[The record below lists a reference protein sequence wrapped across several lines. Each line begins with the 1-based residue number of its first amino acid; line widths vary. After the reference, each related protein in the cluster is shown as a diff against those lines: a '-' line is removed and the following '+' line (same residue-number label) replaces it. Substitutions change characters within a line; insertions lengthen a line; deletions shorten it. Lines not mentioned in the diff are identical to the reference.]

1 VAYDMFLVGHDYPVF
16 AFFIPIIATRNV
28 KAIRPMRISEG
39 RIGLSRRLYK
49 ETDPN
54 IRREK

>member
-1 VAYDMFLVGHDYPVF
+1 MFLVVHDYPVF
-16 AFFIPIIATRNV
+16 AFFIPITATRNV